1 MYTFQSQLLKDIFM
15 FLFLILQLLNGTV
28 EEMKAKSAADEWHL
42 REGDGGYDK
51 GQELLQDSTLQP
63 VLSRPLLAA
72 ASAVESSTDTLV
84 PETDV
89 EERRKLYSSALRQE
103 QHPHRCHAQIQDKQQ
118 PQLSTKHPPLLSV
131 GTKSTRGLME
141 GNNSTTIGRDAEGR
155 QLMMVSCLYSLY
167 TYRIEKWAH
176 AQWLIL
182 IIPLF
187 IFAVDPSGRSLR

>member
-1 MYTFQSQLLKDIFM
+1 MQVLV
-15 FLFLILQLLNGTV
+15 NGTV
-28 EEMKAKSAADEWHL
+28 KEIKIKSAIADKWHP
-42 REGDGGYDK
+42 REEDGGYNR
-51 GQELLQDSTLQP
+51 GQDVIQGLTLQP
-63 VLSRPLLAA
+63 VLNRPLLAA
-72 ASAVESSTDTLV
+72 NGVESSTDTLV

>member
-1 MYTFQSQLLKDIFM
+1 M

-51 GQELLQDSTLQP
+51 GQELLRDSTLQP

-118 PQLSTKHPPLLSV
+118 PQPPLL
-131 GTKSTRGLME
+131 RGPWPNLNAKLRLPE
-141 GNNSTTIGRDAEGR
+141 
-155 QLMMVSCLYSLY
+155 VSFWSRFLRVSLVPCGFQK
-167 TYRIEKWAH
+167 ISW
-176 AQWLIL
+176 I
-182 IIPLF
+182 
-187 IFAVDPSGRSLR
+187 D